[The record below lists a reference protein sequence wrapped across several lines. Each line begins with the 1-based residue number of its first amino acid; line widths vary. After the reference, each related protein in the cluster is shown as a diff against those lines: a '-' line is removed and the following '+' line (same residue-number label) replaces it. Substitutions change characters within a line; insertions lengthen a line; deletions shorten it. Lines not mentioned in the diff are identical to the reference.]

1 MSNLQEASTWQE
13 FLGQL
18 IENPQEKQRIAAAV
32 RVRPITL
39 QRWAEGVSRPRD
51 ENISMLLK
59 VLPAGSYL
67 FFMRLL
73 IADFPHLV
81 QEELPVERFL
91 MHIPSEFYARALNV
105 LTFTPYP
112 LCRQA
117 IQDLI
122 LQQCLEHLDP
132 ERRGLFISVVTCV
145 PPRRGRIVRS
155 LREIDGLGTPPWSR
169 TPAEKTIFLGAE
181 SLVGYAVGEMAQCVV
196 NTRDEVTIFPVRWT
210 EHERSAA
217 AFPIMRHGKI
227 AGALVVASAQECFF
241 TKVHIAVLEA
251 YSYLASLMFEPEEF
265 FDAQE
270 IALETMPAYELQAP
284 YFVGYNRRIS
294 EKFAEAHSQGTPI
307 TLREARQFVWQD
319 LEEVL
324 LQAFWENGKMQ
335 SSERTRLGEEDLCLW
350 VKKPE

>member
-1 MSNLQEASTWQE
+1 MRNVQEPSTWQE

-18 IENPQEKQRIAAAV
+18 IESPQEKQRIAEAV

-39 QRWAEGVSRPRD
+39 QRWAEGISRPRD

-67 FFMRLL
+67 LFMRLL
-73 IADFPHLV
+73 IVDFPHLV
-81 QEELPVERFL
+81 QEVLPVERFL
-91 MHIPSEFYARALNV
+91 TQIPPEFYARSLNV

-122 LQQCLEHLDP
+122 LQQALEHLDP

-145 PPRRGRIVRS
+145 PPRHGRIVRS

-181 SLVGYAVGEMAQCVV
+181 ALVGYAVSEAVQCVV
-196 NTRDEVTIFPVRWT
+196 NTRDELTIFPVRWT

-217 AFPIMRHGKI
+217 AFPIMRHGKV
-227 AGALVVASAQECFF
+227 AGAFVVASALEYFF
-241 TKVHIAVLEA
+241 TKAHIAVLEE
-251 YSYLASLMFEPEEF
+251 YSHLASLMFEDEEF
-265 FDAQE
+265 FEVQQ
-270 IALETMPAYELQAP
+270 IALETMPAYELQTP

-294 EKFAEAHSQGTPI
+294 QKFAEAHSLGAPI
-307 TLREARQFVWQD
+307 TLREARQLVWQD
-319 LEEVL
+319 LEEVF
-324 LQAFWENGKMQ
+324 LQTFLAVG
-335 SSERTRLGEEDLCLW
+335 ERKLEKES
-350 VKKPE
+350 PEHIQ